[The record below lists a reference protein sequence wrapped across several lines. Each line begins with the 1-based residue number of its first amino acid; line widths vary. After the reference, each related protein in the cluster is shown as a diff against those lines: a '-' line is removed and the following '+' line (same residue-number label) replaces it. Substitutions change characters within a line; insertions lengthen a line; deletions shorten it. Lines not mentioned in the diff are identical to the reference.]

1 MAGKRKKV
9 SVDKGKNQAVTV
21 FDTRFYTP
29 ESIKSSA
36 EDFKDCCRLQIRSKG
51 DEITVLLSP
60 KSKDIGL
67 DSLGYEFYN
76 YVLARMRSNESRLI

>member
-9 SVDKGKNQAVTV
+9 SVDERKNRVVAV

-36 EDFKDCCRLQIRSKG
+36 EDFEDCCRLQIRSWK
-51 DEITVLLSP
+51 DDITVVLSP
-60 KSKDIGL
+60 KSRDINL
-67 DSLGYEFYN
+67 DFLGYEFYN
-76 YVLARMRSNESRLI
+76 YVLARMRSKMPG